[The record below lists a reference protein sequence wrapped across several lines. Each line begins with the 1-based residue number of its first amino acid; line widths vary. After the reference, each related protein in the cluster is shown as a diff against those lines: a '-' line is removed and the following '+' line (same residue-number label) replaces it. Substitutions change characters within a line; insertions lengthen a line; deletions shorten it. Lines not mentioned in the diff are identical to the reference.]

1 MSFKNI
7 RERDIPLFFAL
18 LLAASMTLF
27 FMVSVNLAFIGL
39 ALIYV
44 FQQLFVLKKI
54 RQNDQAS
61 SFNGFFPSSRNYSI

>member
-27 FMVSVNLAFIGL
+27 FMVSVNLVFIGL
-39 ALIYV
+39 AMIYV
-44 FQQLFVLKKI
+44 FQELYVLKKI

-61 SFNGFFPSSRNYSI
+61 NLTGVLQGQETNH